1 MGSQKPPYMRRIID
15 GYLATM
21 KNVKKALL
29 PIQNFLK
36 FSLKKMALAALSK
49 QPLLSSTPQN
59 YQL

>member
-29 PIQNFLK
+29 PIQN
-36 FSLKKMALAALSK
+36 SLKKMAFVVLSK
-49 QPLLSSTPQN
+49 
-59 YQL
+59 